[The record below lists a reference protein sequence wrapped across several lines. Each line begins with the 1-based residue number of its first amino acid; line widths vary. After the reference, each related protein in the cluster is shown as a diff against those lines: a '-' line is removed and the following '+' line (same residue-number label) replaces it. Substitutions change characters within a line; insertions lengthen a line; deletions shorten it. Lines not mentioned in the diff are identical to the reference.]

1 MIALRVC
8 AMPPSRGLLETNSFW
23 GIDCRGSPG
32 QLLDLEPF
40 VSPSAPRTASRIA
53 VFLGVAVT
61 PQDRGFTALQRLFS
75 MFPNGWPGAALLLL
89 RLAAG
94 ILLIYDGVV
103 ALRSGP
109 DLQTPILQSVAIGAG
124 TLLILGLWTPIAGT
138 LAILVEVCFAFLGTT
153 QGQSN
158 ILLGALGAALA
169 VLGPGI
175 RSIDALRYGRKR
187 FDIHDP

>member
-1 MIALRVC
+1 MIALGVC

-23 GIDCRGSPG
+23 AIDCRWPPG
-32 QLLDLEPF
+32 TLLGLGPF
-40 VSPSAPRTASRIA
+40 VSPSASRNNLKNCS
-53 VFLGVAVT
+53 FLGVAVT
-61 PQDRGFTALQRLFS
+61 PQDGGFTAVQRLFS

-89 RLAAG
+89 RVVAG
-94 ILLIYDGVV
+94 FLLIYDGVV
-103 ALRSGP
+103 SLRTGP
-109 DLQTPILQSVAIGAG
+109 DLQTTILQSVAIGAG

-138 LAILVEVCFAFLGTT
+138 LVILVEVCSGFLGTT
-153 QGQSN
+153 QVRIN

-187 FDIHDP
+187 FDIRDP

>member
-1 MIALRVC
+1 
-8 AMPPSRGLLETNSFW
+8 
-23 GIDCRGSPG
+23 
-32 QLLDLEPF
+32 
-40 VSPSAPRTASRIA
+40 VSSWAPRTASRLA

-61 PQDRGFTALQRLFS
+61 AQDGGFTALQRLFS
-75 MFPNGWPGAALLLL
+75 MFPNGWLGAALLLL

-103 ALRSGP
+103 ALRTGP
-109 DLQTPILQSVAIGAG
+109 DLQATILQSVAIGAG

-138 LAILVEVCFAFLGTT
+138 LVILVEVCFGFLGTT
-153 QGQSN
+153 QVLSN

-187 FDIHDP
+187 FDIRDP

>member
-23 GIDCRGSPG
+23 AIGCRGSPG
-32 QLLDLEPF
+32 TLLDLGPF
-40 VSPSAPRTASRIA
+40 VSPSTPQTASRIA

-89 RLAAG
+89 RLVAG

-103 ALRSGP
+103 ALRIGP
-109 DLQTPILQSVAIGAG
+109 DLQATILHSAAIGAG
-124 TLLILGLWTPIAGT
+124 MLLILGLWTPIAGT
-138 LAILVEVCFAFLGTT
+138 LVILVEICFGFLGTT
-153 QGQSN
+153 QMRSN

-187 FDIHDP
+187 FDIRDP

>member
-1 MIALRVC
+1 MSGYGDRFIGVRELWAL
-8 AMPPSRGLLETNSFW
+8 
-23 GIDCRGSPG
+23 
-32 QLLDLEPF
+32 
-40 VSPSAPRTASRIA
+40 RTASRIA

-61 PQDRGFTALQRLFS
+61 PRDRGITALQRLFS

-89 RLAAG
+89 RLVAG
-94 ILLIYDGVV
+94 TLLIYDGVV
-103 ALRSGP
+103 ALRTGP
-109 DLQTPILQSVAIGAG
+109 DLQTTILQSAAIGAG

-138 LAILVEVCFAFLGTT
+138 LVILVEACFVFLGTT
-153 QGQSN
+153 QVRSN

-187 FDIHDP
+187 FDIRDP

>member
-1 MIALRVC
+1 
-8 AMPPSRGLLETNSFW
+8 MPPSRRLLETNSFW
-23 GIDCRGSPG
+23 GIDWRGSPG
-32 QLLDLEPF
+32 TLLDLERF

-61 PQDRGFTALQRLFS
+61 PQDRGFTGLQRLFS

-89 RLAAG
+89 RLVAG
-94 ILLIYDGVV
+94 TLLIYDGVV
-103 ALRSGP
+103 ALRTGP
-109 DLQTPILQSVAIGAG
+109 DLQTTILQSVAIGAG

-138 LAILVEVCFAFLGTT
+138 LVILVEVCFAFLGTT
-153 QGQSN
+153 HVRSN

-187 FDIHDP
+187 FDIRNP